1 MISSDC
7 PGDKACIGN
16 KCVNP
21 CTQNVCGIKATC
33 KAINHS
39 PLCSCPP
46 PLIGNPFDEC
56 IIQIGNYM
64 IFIFVILVFNFLR
77 IFMLSLFPCNL
88 NFFYINLLY
97 LFQKLILVVHLHALI
112 MANVKFEMASQYAYI
127 QNVLLILIVHEIRL
141 VSTRNVKILA
151 SVLVV
156 SIHYVKQ

>member
-1 MISSDC
+1 MFILHFNHNKNIIFILGPKERDPCSPSPCGPNTICEKIGDTAVCKCLPGLQGIPSSITGCHPECVISSDC

-56 IIQIGNYM
+56 IIQIGNYT
-64 IFIFVILVFNFLR
+64 IFIFVILIFNFLR
-77 IFMLSLFPCNL
+77 IFMLLISL
-88 NFFYINLLY
+88 
-97 LFQKLILVVHLHALI
+97 
-112 MANVKFEMASQYAYI
+112 
-127 QNVLLILIVHEIRL
+127 
-141 VSTRNVKILA
+141 
-151 SVLVV
+151 
-156 SIHYVKQ
+156 